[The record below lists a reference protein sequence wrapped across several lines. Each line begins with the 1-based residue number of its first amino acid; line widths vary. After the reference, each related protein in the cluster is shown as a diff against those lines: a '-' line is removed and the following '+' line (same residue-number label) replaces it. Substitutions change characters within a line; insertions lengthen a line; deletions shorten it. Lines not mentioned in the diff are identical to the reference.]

1 MGISWLGSRVE
12 EPELSVDPTNLP
24 QLVPVFVR
32 SHVPT
37 VLHWMSLKCHWNVFN
52 LNFKSSTTRDR
63 YSVTIIDNLKYVG
76 TSPNILNKNSIQ
88 FLWELQWSWCAF
100 QVSQIPLKFR
110 RNFDIERKIIFSIYK
125 ILCWLSWKDW
135 CLSVAQSNLFSFFQS
150 STKWK
155 TFSLIVDKFSGMSCY
170 QVLKHV
176 LACHVCQLGPV

>member
-63 YSVTIIDNLKYVG
+63 YSVAIIDNLQYIG

-125 ILCWLSWKDW
+125 ILCWLSQCRTIKLIFFFSILHEMKDIFPDCW
-135 CLSVAQSNLFSFFQS
+135 
-150 STKWK
+150 
-155 TFSLIVDKFSGMSCY
+155 
-170 QVLKHV
+170 QVLWHV
-176 LACHVCQLGPV
+176 LLSGP